1 MKQHEIETSN
11 GIYGVNVSGDTY
23 EYHRMRFFTEL
34 GMTKN
39 PNEYSRKYVDEATE
53 RTDITAY
60 APEISYAFDKYRS
73 DSVLDDIIR
82 ITNEEKLGSDAV
94 RQIIWVDALYA
105 FYHAEQLA
113 YHDDEAG
120 EMQAETPQRK
130 SLLFDWK
137 FDAKFVLGDF
147 RHCYQID
154 LITIEYLHWFE
165 FCALFDALP
174 EDARCMKRIAY
185 RSADLN
191 QIKDQNEKKRIR
203 KLKRAVAIP
212 HIMTDEEIGA
222 EFAF

>member
-1 MKQHEIETSN
+1 MIHLLCEPLPDSVTADGNTYPVRTDFRIWLKFEDMLQNQEKFSPFVIIQSVLAK
-11 GIYGVNVSGDTY
+11 GVPNVS
-23 EYHRMRFFTEL
+23 
-34 GMTKN
+34 
-39 PNEYSRKYVDEATE
+39 EAL
-53 RTDITAY
+53 I
-60 APEISYAFDKYRS
+60 
-73 DSVLDDIIR
+73 
-82 ITNEEKLGSDAV
+82 
-94 RQIIWVDALYA
+94 DALYA